1 MVTKD
6 RFFIMIDLRLFNGD
20 PPVMNATTSTGSGN
34 NLAPEMKEYYDRT
47 LLENAKVKL
56 VHDQF
61 AQKRP
66 LPRNN
71 GKVISFRKFDKLAPA
86 TTALTEGVTPAGSKL
101 NVTEVTAE
109 VKQYGA
115 YYMLTDWLELTA
127 IDPIVQEACKNLGD
141 NAGETL
147 DTITREELMT
157 GTNVIYGD
165 GSVQAR
171 TAITSTM
178 KLTLKTVRMGKKIL
192 DRMDAS
198 KLEGDTYAIIIH
210 PDTAF
215 DLGEELEDRLK
226 YTDVGIKRLFQGEI
240 GVYYGV
246 RFIEASRAK
255 IFPSAG
261 ATLTGSEKVDVYASI
276 MVGKDAYGITS
287 IDGGG
292 VESIIKQKGSAGT
305 ADPLNQRST
314 VGWKANRA
322 VKILLPYNM
331 VRIEH
336 ATSTNEHNAN

>member
-1 MVTKD
+1 MKD
-6 RFFIMIDLRLFNGD
+6 RFLFMIDLRMFD
-20 PPVMNATTSTGSGN
+20 DPVMNKTTSTGSGN

-47 LLENAKVKL
+47 LLENAKPKL

-66 LPRNN
+66 IPRNN

-86 TTALTEGVTPAGSKL
+86 TTPLTEGVTPAGSKL

-115 YYMLTDWLELTA
+115 YYMLTDFLEMTA

-165 GSVQAR
+165 GSVEAR
-171 TAITSTM
+171 TAITSAMT
-178 KLTLKTVRMGKKIL
+178 LTLKTVRMAKRIL
-192 DRMDAS
+192 DRMDAT

-215 DLGEELEDRLK
+215 DIGNELEELYKHTESG
-226 YTDVGIKRLFQGEI
+226 VKRLFQGEI
-240 GVYYGV
+240 GTYFGV

-255 IFPSAG
+255 IFASAG
-261 ATLTGSEKVDVYASI
+261 AALGSGSEKVDVYASL
-276 MVGKDAYGITS
+276 VLGKDAYGITS

-292 VESIIKQKGSAGT
+292 IESIIKQKGSAGT

-314 VGWKANRA
+314 CGWKANRA
-322 VKILLPYNM
+322 VKILLPHNM

-336 ATSTNEHNAN
+336 ATSTNEHVAN